1 MHTAAVPASRPAV
14 YGGNCVR
21 VPCGS
26 SHSAYGLPPM
36 ATDLP
41 ARPTSTSQAYRVA
54 IVASEYHPEY
64 VDGLVQAS
72 TAEFAALAPAAQV
85 QVFRV
90 PGSFEIALG
99 VDRVAALRQPDA
111 VLAFGVL
118 FDGET
123 LHASLIAESVTASL
137 LQTSLHYR
145 LPVMHEILVVKTP
158 EQARARCLDQK
169 LNRGVEAARATVR
182 MLGALARIAGSE
194 Y

>member
-1 MHTAAVPASRPAV
+1 
-14 YGGNCVR
+14 
-21 VPCGS
+21 
-26 SHSAYGLPPM
+26 M

-41 ARPTSTSQAYRVA
+41 VRPIATSQAYRVA

-64 VDGLVQAS
+64 VEGLVHAS
-72 TAEFAALAPAAQV
+72 TAEFAVLAPATRV
-85 QVFRV
+85 EVFRV

-137 LQTSLHYR
+137 LQTSLKYH
-145 LPVMHEILVVKTP
+145 LPVLHEILVVKTP
-158 EQARARCLDQK
+158 EQARARCLDEK

-182 MLGALARIAGSE
+182 MLGALACITSSE
-194 Y
+194 N